1 MIELEKIYFEHSE
14 SVFRFLFRMSGDSAI
29 SEELTGNTFN
39 AALSGAADYSGKFR
53 IRSWLCSVAYNEYKK
68 NLKKTKD
75 GHNSNRELKPGEAIR
90 KSVLALPE
98 PYCRTLTLRLYAGLP
113 FSEIAALDGISQN
126 SVKVIYC
133 RAKRKLSEVM

>member
-14 SVFRFLFRMSGDSAI
+14 SIFRFLFRMSGDSAL
-29 SEELTGNTFN
+29 SEEVTGKTFGEALAN
-39 AALSGAADYSGKFR
+39 AAGYSGSFK
-53 IRSWLCSVAYNEYKK
+53 IRSWLSYIAYNEYKK
-68 NLKKTKD
+68 HLRRTRSEEK
-75 GHNSNRELKPGEAIR
+75 SNRELKPGEAIR
-90 KSVLALPE
+90 KSILSLPE

-113 FSEIAALDGISQN
+113 FSEIAALEGLSQN